1 MWCVLLAPMTN
12 PKNTNYMRSVNDYS
26 LSAHEI
32 FNEATLNRFPCDTR
46 VYTVKHVTPENY
58 KEVTDIVK
66 NQFLADGFDMV
77 RTYTINYDDGSLP
90 GEESQYTIYE
100 QNFYLLQKKRTVPKW
115 GLLLNRFKANLYSEY
130 DVNST
135 VVLEM
140 YRRNN
145 ELVVLTLSPAST
157 SSYLQSAS
165 KIFKGMLKP
174 KPKDKTFYTIGQ
186 SSQGFELEEMKI
198 PTVYNED
205 FIKLHYNDDFYPV
218 HETVLSFID
227 NDRKGLILLHGK
239 PGAGKTSYIEQ
250 LISKGGVRKIV
261 YIPPHLAGSI
271 ASPQFVTF
279 VRDKLKGCVLIIEDA
294 EAILTERGGS
304 GADDH
309 AVANLLNISDGILG
323 KALNILV
330 IATFNRDKQFIDKA
344 LMRKGRMVA
353 EYYFDALQLDKA
365 KALVKIIHG
374 EDAEL
379 NLGPGEE
386 ATLGNVFNMDFVQ
399 HRTKEAPKV
408 AFGFQASK

>member
-1 MWCVLLAPMTN
+1 M
-12 PKNTNYMRSVNDYS
+12 
-26 LSAHEI
+26 
-32 FNEATLNRFPCDTR
+32 
-46 VYTVKHVTPENY
+46 
-58 KEVTDIVK
+58 
-66 NQFLADGFDMV
+66 
-77 RTYTINYDDGSLP
+77 
-90 GEESQYTIYE
+90 
-100 QNFYLLQKKRTVPKW
+100 
-115 GLLLNRFKANLYSEY
+115 
-130 DVNST
+130 
-135 VVLEM
+135 
-140 YRRNN
+140 
-145 ELVVLTLSPAST
+145 
-157 SSYLQSAS
+157 
-165 KIFKGMLKP
+165 
-174 KPKDKTFYTIGQ
+174 
-186 SSQGFELEEMKI
+186 
-198 PTVYNED
+198 
-205 FIKLHYNDDFYPV
+205 
-218 HETVLSFID
+218 
-227 NDRKGLILLHGK
+227 
-239 PGAGKTSYIEQ
+239 
-250 LISKGGVRKIV
+250 